1 MSSASD
7 ERNVTVKMYKRKI
20 HGDYHAESAIDREIR
35 RYHLIRNISC
45 LVTFPFIFLLCIEQ
59 YFIISEWNEIGTEVT
74 LDLSKSNVNLPE
86 PGNFVKLNLS
96 VIHGPESSNE
106 VAFESTLE
114 GGAVNDTN
122 MCYLPV
128 LNSNL
133 YLEYRIVRGFSL
145 VQKVSLLLPPDRW
158 FDHTIYVQICSH
170 PLCLNR
176 KLCESQWP
184 RDTFQWHHFSCGHPG
199 NVITIDINPTQAV
212 CQVELTGKAVE

>member
-1 MSSASD
+1 M
-7 ERNVTVKMYKRKI
+7 
-20 HGDYHAESAIDREIR
+20 
-35 RYHLIRNISC
+35 
-45 LVTFPFIFLLCIEQ
+45 
-59 YFIISEWNEIGTEVT
+59 T

-145 VQKVSLLLPPDRW
+145 VQKVSLLLPPDSKIVPRVNHHKI
-158 FDHTIYVQICSH
+158 FHGVYRNLGAIYLTMKKTVGKKSLKNLSNQTHCIWVVKNSWRQ
-170 PLCLNR
+170 LR
-176 KLCESQWP
+176 KLKIILIHGAIKLIKFTVSVDE
-184 RDTFQWHHFSCGHPG
+184 FS
-199 NVITIDINPTQAV
+199 NII
-212 CQVELTGKAVE
+212 GKKYALNLDNIIICVRKIFMMKSKYDKKYVHT